1 MAIMSTFFA
10 EVYPH
15 LSAELLP
22 LDMLLST
29 GPTAALHSEPHPRP
43 RSPARHLR
51 SGSQSLTHLE
61 VWPNL
66 LLSAVLSPPWRSR
79 VYYGCCYQALDSA
92 ASHRG
97 QLCSHLPVVRCR
109 RWSRRSSAN
118 DSVSLYC
125 SLPPPPPPDPPQP
138 PPPPPDN
145 SCRSTLLLSDAL
157 SSTEHS
163 ECTTAAAIQ
172 CSTLLLA
179 TADHSAVTYRSWDA
193 AVDRKRS
200 YANDSVF
207 LVLQPTSSSSWSAS
221 SSASS
226 SSFWQLLPLDYAA
239 LGCSL
244 SITEDCECTTAAAIQ
259 RSTLLLI
266 TAGPYRTWN
275 TAVDREGALSTT
287 RSGSR
292 RHWWVVI

>member
-10 EVYPH
+10 EIYPH

-43 RSPARHLR
+43 RSPARYLR

-79 VYYGCCYQALDSA
+79 VYYSCCYQALDSA

-109 RWSRRSSAN
+109 RWLRRSS
-118 DSVSLYC
+118 
-125 SLPPPPPPDPPQP
+125 
-138 PPPPPDN
+138 
-145 SCRSTLLLSDAL
+145 
-157 SSTEHS
+157 
-163 ECTTAAAIQ
+163 
-172 CSTLLLA
+172 
-179 TADHSAVTYRSWDA
+179 
-193 AVDRKRS
+193 
-200 YANDSVF
+200 ANDSVF
-207 LVLQPTSSSSWSAS
+207 LVLQPTSSSSSRSAS
-221 SSASS
+221 TSS
-226 SSFWQLLPLDYAA
+226 SSSWQLLPLHSAS

-244 SITEDCECTTAAAIQ
+244 
-259 RSTLLLI
+259 L
-266 TAGPYRTWN
+266 
-275 TAVDREGALSTT
+275 
-287 RSGSR
+287 
-292 RHWWVVI
+292 HWT